1 MASAFA
7 SAIAGLFEDPNIGRA
22 ATYIVDGA
30 TPKLVR
36 VITRRADDITNFG
49 EARLWSETT
58 RIDVLAAEISN
69 PRPGDTLVLDGAA
82 HVIEGEPVRDRERL
96 TWTLTLR
103 AP

>member
-1 MASAFA
+1 MADVFA
-7 SAIAGLFEDPNIGRA
+7 SALRALFDDPSIGHDAVYVADGGGPLPVR
-22 ATYIVDGA
+22 IVA
-30 TPKLVR
+30 
-36 VITRRADDITNFG
+36 RRADAVMDF
-49 EARLWSETT
+49 EDARLWSESV

-69 PRPGDTLVLDGAA
+69 PRPGDMVVLDGAS